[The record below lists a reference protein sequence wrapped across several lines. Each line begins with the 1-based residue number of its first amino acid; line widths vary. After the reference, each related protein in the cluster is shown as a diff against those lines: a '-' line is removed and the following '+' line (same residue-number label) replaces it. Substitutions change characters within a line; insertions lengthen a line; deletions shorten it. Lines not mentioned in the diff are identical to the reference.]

1 MPLASALAALLLALA
16 FVLAPLRPATAQ
28 ASDEQL
34 DAILKDID
42 KKTDQ
47 YSKFRSLLSDPDQA
61 KRMAAFH
68 AMTNSGIA
76 TLQEMALDHAF
87 NSGDPAMQSV
97 ALQSVLTKT
106 KALTFRLELADQLSE
121 ETMETIAKFGG
132 GGFRSSL
139 RAGTL
144 EQPPFPERLIT
155 YTGNSS
161 GQGQVTGLSLNYVPR
176 IVEPP
181 LCWTILPETCLENCH
196 VTRFEEPVQVS
207 LSIR

>member
-1 MPLASALAALLLALA
+1 MPVTSALATLLLALA
-16 FVLAPLRPATAQ
+16 FVLAPSRPATAQ
-28 ASDEQL
+28 ISDEQL

-42 KKTDQ
+42 KKADQ
-47 YSKFRSLLSDPDQA
+47 YSRFRSLLSDPDQA
-61 KRMAAFH
+61 TRMAAFH

-121 ETMETIAKFGG
+121 ETTETIAKFGG
-132 GGFRSSL
+132 GGFSIFIESWDVGS
-139 RAGTL
+139 ASFSGAAD
-144 EQPPFPERLIT
+144 T
-155 YTGNSS
+155 YTGNAS
-161 GQGQVTGLSLNYVPR
+161 GQGQVTGLSLNYSSEDCRTSVVLDDTAR
-176 IVEPP
+176 NMLGE
-181 LCWTILPETCLENCH
+181 LSCY
-196 VTRFEEPVQVS
+196 RFGEPVQVS